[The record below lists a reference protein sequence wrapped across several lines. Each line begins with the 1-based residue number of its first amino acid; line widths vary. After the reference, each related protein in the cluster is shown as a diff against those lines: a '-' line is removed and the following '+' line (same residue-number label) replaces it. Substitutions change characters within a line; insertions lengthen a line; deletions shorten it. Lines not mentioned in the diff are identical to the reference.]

1 MYGFPYLQGLVGVLG
16 AIGLERLGIT
26 FVAGAAFHAVDTI
39 GIAGFGFYVAV
50 AGPGI
55 IDVGGLIVG
64 HLALHFHVR
73 VGVVAADEAKAALH
87 GQTRY
92 RTPGGLLY

>member
-26 FVAGAAFHAVDTI
+26 FVAGTAFHAVDTI

-55 IDVGGLIVG
+55 VNIGGLAIG
-64 HLALHFHVR
+64 HLPLHFHVR
-73 VGVVAADEAKAALH
+73 VGVVATDKAKAALH

-92 RTPGGLLY
+92 RTLGGLLY